1 MEDQVLV
8 VLYLNRLGI
17 QPKVRPFTKE
27 RQAAERRVPPKVQP
41 PPPES
46 ERIRENDQ
54 PKALTFV
61 DEEHH
66 HPGTNPKPLKVK
78 TYLQLTFKQKVKVT
92 QLKDPRVR

>member
-8 VLYLNRLGI
+8 VLHIHRLGI

-27 RQAAERRVPPKVQP
+27 RQAAERGVPPEVQP
-41 PPPES
+41 TPPES

-66 HPGTNPKPLKVK
+66 HPGTNTKPLKIK
-78 TYLQLTFKQKVKVT
+78 TDLQLTFNQKVKVT